1 MNRNILIVL
10 IIIVLVILGGL
21 VVFSQNTAKSD
32 TQITFSGNTS
42 LDNGDSINFTLKDAQ
57 GNPLA
62 NQNVSILFEG
72 NGNVEKYSII
82 TDSQGK
88 GSLVLNNEGS
98 GNYTISVSFAGD
110 DKYNSCSATQKI
122 TVGEQNT
129 ANNDYSSSDSASQS
143 TSDSS
148 YSSSSSSSNVNY
160 DSELN
165 VNYDSNGRV
174 VGGQSDGA
182 SYEELKNNQPQVDEE
197 GNLV

>member
-21 VVFSQNTAKSD
+21 VVFSQNTAKLD

-182 SYEELKNNQPQVDEE
+182 SYEELKNNQPQVDED

>member
-1 MNRNILIVL
+1 MNRNIIIVL
-10 IIIVLVILGGL
+10 IIIFLVILGGL
-21 VVFSQNTAKSD
+21 LVFSQNTAKSD

-182 SYEELKNNQPQVDEE
+182 SYEELKNNQPQVDED